1 MNIKHICERI
11 AGYYNGQ
18 NDYTKNKTFSDR
30 YTTVYTSDQ
39 GKGWLTIEKKGDTA
53 VQARLTDN
61 EGFIIA
67 RDDYNINGEI
77 VTVKSAE
84 RQVKDGTNM
93 VTFLPEELSILQS
106 FGEDY
111 SKDTTDH
118 LRIIA
123 PLIQDEQARN
133 TAFRTADKID
143 MLSETAYSELNRTT
157 NRRYELDV
165 ERYIQ
170 LWTSKNREPRT
181 VRSKG
186 RFSKAKD
193 KGTKSL

>member
-11 AGYYNGQ
+11 SGYYNGQ
-18 NDYTKNKTFSDR
+18 NDYTKNSIFSDR

-39 GKGWLTIEKKGDTA
+39 GKGWLIIEKKGYTA
-53 VQARLTDN
+53 VEARLTNN
-61 EGFIIA
+61 EGLIIA
-67 RDDYNINGEI
+67 RDAYNINGEV

-84 RQVKDGTNM
+84 RQVKDSTAM

-133 TAFRTADKID
+133 IAFRTADKID
-143 MLSETAYSELNRTT
+143 MLSKTAYSELNRTT

-170 LWTSKNREPRT
+170 LWTSKKKEPGA
-181 VRSKG
+181 VKSKG
-186 RFSKAKD
+186 RSSKGKE
-193 KGTKSL
+193 KGNRSL

>member
-18 NDYTKNKTFSDR
+18 NDYTKNSTLSDR
-30 YTTVYTSDQ
+30 YTTVYISDQ
-39 GKGWLTIEKKGDTA
+39 GKGWLIIEKKGDTA
-53 VQARLTDN
+53 VEARLTDN
-61 EGFIIA
+61 EGIIIA
-67 RDDYNINGEI
+67 RDSYNINGEV

-84 RQVKDGTNM
+84 RQVRDGTAM

-143 MLSETAYSELNRTT
+143 MLSETSYSELNQTT

-165 ERYIQ
+165 EHYIQ
-170 LWTSKNREPRT
+170 LWTAKKKMPKADRNMGKSSK
-181 VRSKG
+181 V
-186 RFSKAKD
+186 KD
-193 KGTKSL
+193 KGDRSL

>member
-1 MNIKHICERI
+1 MSIKHICERI

-18 NDYTKNKTFSDR
+18 SDYTKNNTYSDR

-39 GKGWLTIEKKGDTA
+39 GKGWLVIEKKGDTA
-53 VQARLTDN
+53 VEARLTDN

-67 RDDYNINGEI
+67 RDAYNINQEV
-77 VTVKSAE
+77 VTIKSAE
-84 RQVKDGTNM
+84 RKGRDDTTM

-143 MLSETAYSELNRTT
+143 MLSETAYSELIRTT

-165 ERYIQ
+165 ESYIQ
-170 LWTSKNREPRT
+170 PWTSKKKEPRA
-181 VRSKG
+181 VRNKG
-186 RFSKAKD
+186 RCSNASG

>member
-1 MNIKHICERI
+1 MSRKHICERI

-18 NDYTKNKTFSDR
+18 NDYTKNSTFSDR

-39 GKGWLTIEKKGDTA
+39 GKGWLIIEKKGDTA
-53 VQARLTDN
+53 VEARLTDN
-61 EGFIIA
+61 EGMIIA
-67 RDDYNINGEI
+67 RDAYNIDGEV

-84 RQVKDGTNM
+84 RQVKDSTAM

-111 SKDTTDH
+111 SKDTTDY

-170 LWTSKNREPRT
+170 LWTSKKKEPGA
-181 VRSKG
+181 VRSRG
-186 RFSKAKD
+186 RSSKAKD
-193 KGTKSL
+193 KGKRSL

>member
-1 MNIKHICERI
+1 MNIKNICERI

-18 NDYTKNKTFSDR
+18 NDYTKNSTFSDR

-39 GKGWLTIEKKGDTA
+39 GKGWLIIEKKGDTA
-53 VQARLTDN
+53 VEARLTDN
-61 EGFIIA
+61 EGIIIA
-67 RDDYNINGEI
+67 RDSYNINGEV

-84 RQVKDGTNM
+84 RQVRDGTAM

-123 PLIQDEQARN
+123 PLIQDAQARN

-143 MLSETAYSELNRTT
+143 MLSEEAYSELNRTT

-165 ERYIQ
+165 EHYIQ
-170 LWTSKNREPRT
+170 LWTAKKKEPKAERN
-181 VRSKG
+181 KG
-186 RFSKAKD
+186 KSLKVKD
-193 KGTKSL
+193 KESISL

>member
-18 NDYTKNKTFSDR
+18 NDYTKNSTFSDR
-30 YTTVYTSDQ
+30 YTTVYTSDR
-39 GKGWLTIEKKGDTA
+39 GKGWLIIEKKGNTA
-53 VQARLTDN
+53 IEARLTDN
-61 EGFIIA
+61 EGVIIA
-67 RDDYNINGEI
+67 RDVYNINGEV

-84 RQVKDGTNM
+84 RQVRDSTAM
-93 VTFLPEELSILQS
+93 ITFMPEELSILQS

-133 TAFRTADKID
+133 AAFRTADKID
-143 MLSETAYSELNRTT
+143 MLAETTYSELNRTT

-170 LWTSKNREPRT
+170 LWTSMKKDPKADRN
-181 VRSKG
+181 KG
-186 RFSKAKD
+186 KSLKVKD
-193 KGTKSL
+193 KGNRSL

>member
-18 NDYTKNKTFSDR
+18 SDYTKNSTFSDR

-39 GKGWLTIEKKGDTA
+39 GKGWLIIEKKGDTA
-53 VQARLTDN
+53 VEARLTDN
-61 EGFIIA
+61 EGIIIA
-67 RDDYNINGEI
+67 RDSYNINGEV

-84 RQVKDGTNM
+84 RQVRDSTAM

-143 MLSETAYSELNRTT
+143 MLSETSYSELNQTT

-165 ERYIQ
+165 EHYIQ
-170 LWTSKNREPRT
+170 LWTAKKKMPKADRNMGKSSK
-181 VRSKG
+181 V
-186 RFSKAKD
+186 KD
-193 KGTKSL
+193 KGDRSL

>member
-18 NDYTKNKTFSDR
+18 NDYTKNSTFSDR
-30 YTTVYTSDQ
+30 YTTVYTSDR
-39 GKGWLTIEKKGDTA
+39 GKGWLIIEKRGDTA
-53 VQARLTDN
+53 IEARLTDN
-61 EGFIIA
+61 EGVIIA
-67 RDDYNINGEI
+67 RDVYNINGEV

-84 RQVKDGTNM
+84 RQVRDSTAM
-93 VTFLPEELSILQS
+93 VTFMPEELSILQS

-143 MLSETAYSELNRTT
+143 MLSETSYSELNQTT

-165 ERYIQ
+165 EHYIQ
-170 LWTSKNREPRT
+170 LWTAKKKMPKADRNMGKSSK
-181 VRSKG
+181 V
-186 RFSKAKD
+186 KD
-193 KGTKSL
+193 KGDRSL